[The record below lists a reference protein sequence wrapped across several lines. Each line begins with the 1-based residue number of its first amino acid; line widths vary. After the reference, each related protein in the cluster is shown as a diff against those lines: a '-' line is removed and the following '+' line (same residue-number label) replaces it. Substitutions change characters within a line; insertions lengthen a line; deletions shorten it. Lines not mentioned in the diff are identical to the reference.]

1 MDLAGLALLV
11 GMANGL
17 VLLVRPVGRL
27 HSRIDRLEFRVDDL
41 KEDVDRILG
50 ASGFTRKKSDT

>member
-1 MDLAGLALLV
+1 MDLAGLALII

-17 VLLVRPVGRL
+17 ILLVRPVGRL

-41 KEDVDRILG
+41 KEDVDRIMG
-50 ASGFTRKKSDT
+50 ASGFTRRKNES

>member
-17 VLLVRPVGRL
+17 ILLVRPVGRL

-41 KEDVDRILG
+41 KEDVDRIMG
-50 ASGFTRKKSDT
+50 ASGFTRRKSES